1 MGTLRKRSG
10 LAVVRLIALLTTVLT
25 IVGGGTTLALSPG
38 RSVQDLTV
46 TANFVD
52 RQSVFPNE
60 EIVFTLSRL
69 LRPGEGRI
77 SVLIGSLD
85 VSSLLTNGDNTFE
98 YSPRVV
104 PLPMGETPVYLYL
117 VDSANTW
124 REIAH
129 FTLRVES
136 SSQSLAGSAGPSASA
151 PTGTAIAPI
160 DSGTTRQGSNKQGFD
175 RSTITPTFTIGMKS
189 QATESHFPDSNRPP
203 RPTFAD
209 LTLQGGVRSDIAKG
223 GFASQTQFDIV
234 GTSFRN
240 EALRFG
246 QEQQNAP
253 LIDLASYV
261 MQFQLGQ
268 TKVTV
273 GHLAFGSNQH
283 LINNF
288 SSRGISIVTPLS
300 KFVDV
305 GLAAMNGTS
314 IVGWSNFF
322 GLAKK
327 DHQFVTGTAGVEFK
341 PEHRGELRFEFSA
354 LDGRLQPLSSFNQG
368 NINDVERSHGFA
380 LRFVGADPAQRW
392 RFDSG
397 FTRSTFTNP
406 PDPLLSQGFS
416 VVPVKEATANASYA
430 DGAFNIVQNVRLT
443 EAKRAIVNLHYRFE
457 EVDPLFKSVAAF
469 TQPDRLQNQIDVVA
483 NIGDLTA
490 TVTHLR
496 FSDNLSNV
504 PSVLKSLSR
513 RTGVILGTPL
523 SSLFGNPSKPSPW
536 LPRVSYSFDDVHQ
549 FGASIPVNGGFEVS
563 PSTIPDQVSTNQSLS
578 ADWQVNTVRWGYR
591 FNRSFQDNRQLEREL
606 ADFRNTTNAWTVGL
620 QPSPKIGFNLEISW
634 NSAVNK
640 EQKRTDHTLRVGPS
654 INWVMSKSMILTAS
668 YSATRLGNLANT
680 SRSFDG
686 EADIQWSYRLAIDKG
701 KLKKVQAQFF
711 VRYANRY
718 AFSRDTLFGFD
729 NLTKI
734 QSLNAGISFTF
745 F

>member
-1 MGTLRKRSG
+1 M
-10 LAVVRLIALLTTVLT
+10 VRLIALLSTALIMAGAGTGLVLS
-25 IVGGGTTLALSPG
+25 AG

-46 TANFVD
+46 TPNFVD
-52 RQSVFPNE
+52 RQSVLPNE
-60 EIVFTLSRL
+60 EIVFALSRA

-77 SVLIGSLD
+77 SVFIGSLD
-85 VSSLLTNGDNTFE
+85 VSSLLTNRDKTVV

-104 PLPMGETPVYLYL
+104 PLPTGETPVYLYL
-117 VDSANTW
+117 VDAANAW
-124 REIAH
+124 REIAR
-129 FTLRVES
+129 FTLRVEV
-136 SSQSLAGSAGPSASA
+136 SSQSSAAPEGTGASA
-151 PTGTAIAPI
+151 PAGTAIAPI
-160 DSGTTRQGSNKQGFD
+160 DSGTTGQGTNKHGFE

-189 QATESHFPDSNRPP
+189 QALETHFPDSNRPP

-209 LTLQGGVRSDIAKG
+209 LTLQGGVRSDIARG
-223 GFASQTQFDIV
+223 NFASQTQFDIV
-234 GTSFRN
+234 GTSFRG

-261 MQFQLGQ
+261 MQFQLGK
-268 TKVTV
+268 TRVTV

-288 SSRGISIVTPLS
+288 ASRGISIVTPLS

-354 LDGRLQPLSSFNQG
+354 LDGRLQPLSGFNQG

-406 PDPLLSQGFS
+406 ADPLLSQGFNI
-416 VVPVKEATANASYA
+416 VPVQETTANATYA
-430 DGAFNIVQNVRLT
+430 DGAFNIVQNARLT
-443 EAKRAIVNLHYRFE
+443 EAKRATVNLHYRFE

-490 TVTHLR
+490 TITHLR
-496 FSDNLSNV
+496 FNDNLGNV

-523 SSLFGNPSKPSPW
+523 SSLFGNPSKPSVW

-563 PSTIPDQVSTNQSLS
+563 GTIPDQVSTNQSLS
-578 ADWQVNTVRWGYR
+578 ADWQVKTVRWGYR
-591 FNRSFQDNRQLEREL
+591 FNRSFQDNRQPGREL
-606 ADFRNTTNAWTVGL
+606 ADFLNTTNAWTVGL
-620 QPSPKIGFNLEISW
+620 QPNQKIGFNLEISW
-634 NSAVNK
+634 NSAVNR
-640 EQKRTDHTLRVGPS
+640 EQPRTDHTLRVGPS
-654 INWVMSKSMILTAS
+654 INWAMSRSMSLAAS

-686 EADIQWSYRLAIDKG
+686 EADIQWSYRLAVDKG
-701 KLKKVQAQFF
+701 NLKKVQAQFF
-711 VRYANRY
+711 VRYSNRY